1 MIGFRETSL
10 DQLAV
15 EHAIEVNALTGTA
28 RMSVPIRTS
37 PGRESFGPSLV
48 LGYSSGQRNSTFGVG
63 WSLSGVSSI
72 GVDTTKRLP
81 SYNRDDHF
89 VYGGQELVPVLRE
102 QGGAWLPAIESR
114 DGHRVQRFR
123 SKTERSFERF
133 ERWTHEATGRVHW
146 LAYARNGVVSVFGR
160 AADNSTRIADP
171 AAPDQRTFQWLL
183 ESQFHPKGNAV
194 AYQYKAEDGAGVD
207 TSQSFEARRGRR
219 ANGSAQR
226 YLKRVLYGNSRPLS
240 PAQPEDPANEWHFEV
255 VFDYGEHATVG
266 LPVPSD
272 ASPAPSWSVRK
283 DAFSAHRPGF
293 ELRTYRLCRRI
304 LMFHRFPEL
313 NAGTPCLVGA
323 TELTHRSDPAGAIL
337 ESLTYRG
344 YRRNP
349 DGTTSDRAVPSLR
362 LEYAESE
369 VGSAFEAAT
378 AADNIPSGLDGAV
391 YQWMDIKNEGLP
403 GVLCRQSG
411 SWYFKEN
418 LGGGRFGPMNPI
430 SEVPV
435 AVSAAFQLQDFDG
448 DGNLNLVGFEGR
460 EAGYYQHDRQSGR
473 WEAFRTFQNLPR
485 VDLANA
491 RVQWVD
497 LNGDGHADMIV
508 ERSDRLTWYPS
519 EGAEGFA
526 PGVEISKPDVAAG
539 GAPTLTQ
546 NSALRTFFAD
556 MTGDGLLDMVR
567 VDSGRV
573 EYWPNLGLG
582 HFGPGVVMENAP
594 TLDDFGEVDVRR
606 LRFIDLDG
614 SGTADLLYIGRGE
627 LRLWTNQSGNQFGAE
642 RRLTGL
648 PYIDRLASAQV
659 FDFLGDGTRCLVWS
673 TPLPSREGQAIQYL
687 PLSGEVPPR
696 LLVSVSNGVG
706 RETKLSY
713 SSSALQYLRAKA
725 TDRPW
730 RTPIPRHSMVAHLLE
745 GLDLVGG
752 ARLITRY
759 EYRDGYFDD
768 KERRFVGFGIVDAFD
783 SDQLVASGGMLPEE
797 VTPPSVVRTWY
808 HTGEA
813 GGFQR
818 RAQEFYSRDPLAA
831 RAPAPSVEDVG
842 DLTTEEQ
849 LDAYRTIAGLSWRQE
864 FYALRRDG
872 SRELHPFRTTEYA
885 YRIRR
890 AQPAANRN
898 DAAFAL
904 KQTESLSY
912 EYEQD
917 PSDPRVVHSFLLES
931 DAVGNVLAR
940 ASIAYPR
947 RSVGPEV
954 RPEQEVLH
962 AELTRLKYR
971 NIDLPERFELGVELE
986 EERHALTGLA
996 LPVNQVFSRA
1006 ELLSQIGRALEAPL
1020 AFHDP
1025 APAAAVP
1032 RARLIG
1038 YRRNRFWSDSRD
1050 SLADVGEVGAV
1061 TLLHHVERAA
1071 FPEGSVD
1078 ALFDGRLDPAML
1090 STDGHYRSEGG
1101 FWWVDDTT
1109 YHYRDGAAFFRLREE
1124 TSPAGGRQTHT
1135 FDDHLL
1141 LLTAVEDVFGNRVEG
1156 APDYQALAS
1165 SRVTDANDNIFEV
1178 LYDPLGVAI
1187 ATSLRG
1193 TQLGSDGNAHAVG
1206 DDDLATYVPVV
1217 GATAADVFTNPG
1229 DLLQGVTRF
1238 FFYDL
1243 EAFGRGEGPPRSIHL
1258 EREQHRR
1265 DGEGNAPGV
1274 QRIRT
1279 TVQYVDGF
1287 GRAIQTKLRADEG
1300 LAIQRLGGAIVVGG
1314 DGRPILARSAE
1325 RWLTSGHE
1333 VYNNKGWLVRK
1344 YEPLFST
1351 VPHFESDRELREYG
1365 VATRTR
1371 YDPVGRIVRQDLP
1384 NGTFATSEHASWTTR
1399 QADANDNVIGSPYE
1413 AERLA
1418 LPVTDPQKRALDG
1431 ARAHANTTTI
1441 VESDPLGRPFRLREL
1456 GTGGTERITTT
1467 VYGPL
1472 GLPERVIDPRNL
1484 DAFTYKHDMLG
1495 RTSVERSMD
1504 AGVRCTLLD
1513 SQGNPVHQWD
1523 ARNIHTRYRY
1533 DENGRPVETRVD
1545 GAVDFD
1551 GTAVAGNVV
1560 EHVSYGDTP
1569 EIPQAKLKNARG
1581 RPIRRRDDAGVMSV
1595 ERYHMDGQ
1603 ALDVRRSLRSD
1614 YKGTVDWTTP
1624 ANVPLANA
1632 EHRTQTKLD
1641 ALGRPVEQRL
1651 PDGTTREYAYA
1662 RLGHVSEV
1670 RISTADGSLDRKVI
1684 ASDIETNA
1692 RGQRTQLV
1700 LGNGVA
1706 TSYEY
1711 GSSTFHL
1718 ERLHTHRVVGAPRDY
1733 LDVAYTYDPAGNI
1746 THWVDRVQDPGA
1758 PFPLLT
1764 GLTVSSACE
1773 FTYDPFCQLKTA
1785 TGRVHQALLQ
1795 HDYRAGLE
1803 GDNPIKGTRHLSLDN
1818 GAAVERYTRTYDY
1831 DLAGNITRIRHAGA
1845 TRTWNTEMWT
1855 SSTSNRSL
1863 PRKDLNGIEI
1873 RNPEARFDA
1882 SGNTVEL
1889 PHLRAM
1895 NWNYA
1900 GRLSRAVIID
1910 RSGAGQPDDAEYY
1923 VYGADGL
1930 RVRRVTEK
1938 LVHGELEVTETTY
1951 FEGCE
1956 VRRVTRDGNTRLLRQ
1971 TSHVT
1976 DGSAR
1981 LATLHQWSVDQTAL
1995 ETDDIGKKKLHY
2007 LVGNHLGSVSL
2018 ELDEAGEVISYE
2030 EYFPFGGTSFVAGKS
2045 ARDVKLKEYRYSGK
2059 CRDDATGLYCY
2070 EYRYYAPF
2078 IGNWISPDPLGAVDG
2093 LNLYRFVH
2101 NNPIRFVDPL
2111 GLFVPFGGLEQAPEG
2126 VRQAFYTPGEEAR
2139 QVVESYILSLH
2150 FEFNGVNFVPTEVE
2164 VVPGNDADG
2173 NFVRWYANID
2183 VATLRP
2189 LPVSTVEDVD
2199 DFEVFDAAELAESAS
2214 SPEAAD
2220 ESGASHSSADADAN
2234 EGGGGAADA
2243 ADGHGHG
2250 ESGSGPGAG
2259 QRGTGSGGGG
2269 DSTATGTGTRGRG
2282 TGSGRTGSGT
2292 GRTGAEDAPTAAA
2305 GAGGSGGPNGG
2316 PEGNPRG
2323 QPGGTG
2329 HAGTAGTRTGAKGQ
2343 SSGTAPDGAS
2353 GVPPVPPGVP
2363 TSPDGIPFD
2372 PDVELPEVMP
2382 EAGTLVTDPSQVSF
2396 GGGSADARGEPGS
2409 ESGGANRPGGVE
2421 GGSPE
2426 GTAGESGVGGEGE
2439 GGIDPEGTADG
2450 RPGGLGHEPPE
2461 WAPWLTEAATIA
2473 YDVGVVVLDVTHVA
2487 LDVIGLIPG
2496 LGEIADGL
2504 NGLISLARGDHVGAA
2519 LSFAAMIPFA
2529 GWAATAGRFGRRAIG
2544 AIDALSGVTRA
2555 VTRYGDGA
2563 VRLSRRALST
2573 VGSRAA
2579 SLLTPLI
2586 ARRAQRRILSVLDA
2600 GDAFSRQLATQI
2612 RDGSVLLR
2620 FERLEAGLAGE
2631 YIEGEVARS
2640 GARIIRIS
2648 SDLLFGGGSNRFARA
2663 AVTAV
2668 HEAQHLADDVAG
2680 VLQTNSDRLTELRAF
2695 SREGR
2700 FAAAIGMP
2708 EFSDFELIRQSEG
2721 LQAAARWVYDLYGF

>member
-1 MIGFRETSL
+1 MIGFRKTRL

-15 EHAIEVNALTGTA
+15 EQEIEVNTLTGTA

-63 WSLSGVSSI
+63 WSLSGVPSI

-81 SYNRDDHF
+81 SYDRGDHF
-89 VYGGQELVPVLRE
+89 VYGGGQELVPVLRE
-102 QGGAWLPAIESR
+102 QGGGWRSVVENR
-114 DGHRVQRFR
+114 DGYRVQRFR

-133 ERWTHEATGRVHW
+133 EQWTHEATGRVHW
-146 LAYARNGVVSVFGR
+146 LAYARNGVISVFGR

-171 AAPDQRTFQWLL
+171 TAPDQRTFQWLL
-183 ESQFHPKGNAV
+183 EAQFHPKGNAV
-194 AYQYKAEDGAGVD
+194 VYQYKAEDGAGVD
-207 TSQSFEARRGRR
+207 TSLSFEERRGRR
-219 ANGSAQR
+219 GNAFAQR
-226 YLKRVLYGNSRPLS
+226 YLKRILYGNRRPLS
-240 PAQPEDPANEWHFEV
+240 LTQSEDPANEWLFEV
-255 VFDYGEHATVG
+255 VFDYGEHATDS

-272 ASPAPSWSVRK
+272 AAPAPSWAIRS

-323 TELTHRSDPAGAIL
+323 TELTHRSDPAGTVL
-337 ESLTYRG
+337 ESVTYRG

-349 DGTTSDRAVPSLR
+349 DGTTSDRAVPSLK
-362 LEYAESE
+362 LEYADAE

-378 AADNIPSGLDGAV
+378 ATDNIPSGLDGAV
-391 YQWMDIKNEGLP
+391 YQWLDIKNEGLP

-418 LGGGRFGPMNPI
+418 LGSGRFGPMNPVN
-430 SEVPV
+430 EVPV
-435 AVSAAFQLQDFDG
+435 AISAAFQLQDFDG

-460 EAGYYQHDRQSGR
+460 EAGYYQHNRQSGR
-473 WEAFRTFQNLPR
+473 WEAFRAFQNLPR

-497 LNGDGHADMIV
+497 LNGDGHADLIV

-519 EGAEGFA
+519 EGADGFA
-526 PGVEISKPDVAAG
+526 PGVELSKPDVGAS

-556 MTGDGLLDMVR
+556 MTGDGLLDLVR

-606 LRFIDLDG
+606 LRFVDLDG
-614 SGTADLLYIGRGE
+614 SGAADLLYIGRGE
-627 LRLWTNQSGNQFGAE
+627 IRIWTNQSGNRFGAE

-687 PLSGEVPPR
+687 PLSGKIPPR
-696 LLVSVSNGVG
+696 LLVSVSNSVG
-706 RETKLSY
+706 RATKLSY
-713 SSSALQYLRAKA
+713 SSSAQQYLRDKA

-730 RTPIPRHSMVAHLLE
+730 RTPIPRHSMVVHLLE

-752 ARLITRY
+752 ARLITHY

-783 SDQLVASGGMLPEE
+783 SDQLLASGGMLPEE

-808 HTGEA
+808 HTGED
-813 GGFQR
+813 GGFHR

-831 RAPAPSVEDVG
+831 RAPPPFIEDIG

-849 LDAYRTIAGLSWRQE
+849 LDAYRAIAGLSWRQE
-864 FYALRRDG
+864 FFALRPDG
-872 SRELHPFRTTEYA
+872 FRELHPFRTTEFA

-890 AQPAANRN
+890 LQPAVHGA

-904 KQTESLSY
+904 KQTESLNY

-917 PSDPRVVHSFLLES
+917 PSDPRVTHSFLLES
-931 DAVGNVLAR
+931 DVVGNVLAR
-940 ASIAYPR
+940 ASVAYPR
-947 RSVGPEV
+947 RPVGPEV
-954 RPEQEVLH
+954 LPEQEVLH
-962 AELTRLKYR
+962 AELTRLTYR
-971 NIDLPERFELGVELE
+971 NIDLPERFELGIEFE
-986 EERHALTGLA
+986 EERHALSGLA
-996 LPVNQVFSRA
+996 LPTHQVFSRA
-1006 ELLSQIGRALEAPL
+1006 DLISQIERALEAPL

-1025 APAAAVP
+1025 PPAAVP

-1038 YRRNRFWSDSRD
+1038 YRRHRFWSDSLD

-1061 TLLHHVERAA
+1061 TLLHHVERAV
-1071 FPEGSVD
+1071 FPGGSVD
-1078 ALFDGRLDPAML
+1078 ALFDGRVDGAML

-1101 FWWVDDTT
+1101 FWWADDTT
-1109 YHYRDGAAFFRLREE
+1109 YHYRDGSAFFRLREE
-1124 TSPAGGRQTHT
+1124 TCPAGGRQTHT
-1135 FDDHLL
+1135 FEAHFLL
-1141 LLTAVEDVFGNRVEG
+1141 VTAVEDVFGNRVEG
-1156 APDYQALAS
+1156 TPDYQALAS
-1165 SRVTDANDNIFEV
+1165 SRVTDANDNISEV
-1178 LYDPLGVAI
+1178 LYDPLGVAV

-1217 GATAADVFTNPG
+1217 GATAADVLINSG
-1229 DLLQGVTRF
+1229 DLLQGATRF

-1243 EAFGRGEGPPRSIHL
+1243 EAFARGEGPPRSIHL
-1258 EREQHRR
+1258 EREQHRH
-1265 DGEGNAPGV
+1265 DGEGNAPGA
-1274 QRIRT
+1274 QRIRA

-1287 GRAIQTKLRADEG
+1287 GRAIQTKIRADEG
-1300 LAIQRLGGAIVVGG
+1300 LAIQRLGGTIVVDG
-1314 DGRPILARSAE
+1314 DGRPIPAHSAE

-1365 VATRTR
+1365 VATRTH
-1371 YDPVGRIVRQDLP
+1371 YDPIGRVVRQDLP
-1384 NGTFATSEHASWTTR
+1384 NGTFSTSEHASWTTR

-1413 AERLA
+1413 ADRLA
-1418 LPVTDPQKRALDG
+1418 LPATDARKRALDG
-1431 ARAHANTTTI
+1431 ARAHANTPTI

-1456 GTGGTERITTT
+1456 GIGGTERVTTT

-1484 DAFTYKHDMLG
+1484 EAFTYKHDMLG
-1495 RTSVERSMD
+1495 RTTVERSMD

-1513 SQGNPVHQWD
+1513 SQGHPIHQWD
-1523 ARNIHTRYRY
+1523 ARSIHTRHLY
-1533 DENGRPVETRVD
+1533 DENGRSTETRVD

-1551 GTAVAGNVV
+1551 GTAVNGNVI
-1560 EHVSYGDTP
+1560 EQVSYGDTP

-1581 RPIRRRDDAGVMSV
+1581 RPIRRRDDAGVLLV

-1624 ANVPLANA
+1624 ASIALASA
-1632 EHRTQTKLD
+1632 EHRTQTQLD

-1670 RISTADGSLDRKVI
+1670 RLTTADGSLDRQVI

-1711 GSSTFHL
+1711 DRSTFRL

-1746 THWVDRVQDPGA
+1746 THWIDRVQDPGA
-1758 PFPLLT
+1758 PSPLLT
-1764 GLTVSSACE
+1764 GLTVSSAFE
-1773 FTYDPFCQLKTA
+1773 FTYDPFYQLKTA

-1803 GDNPIKGTRHLSLDN
+1803 SDNPIKGTRHLSLDN

-1863 PRKDLNGIEI
+1863 PRKDLDGNDVA
-1873 RNPEARFDA
+1873 NPEARFDE
-1882 SGNTVEL
+1882 SGNNVEL

-1923 VYGADGL
+1923 LYGADGL
-1930 RVRRVTEK
+1930 RVRRVTEE

-1956 VRRVTRDGNTRLLRQ
+1956 VRRVTRAGNTRLLRQ
-1971 TSHVT
+1971 TSHIT

-1981 LATLHQWSVDQTAL
+1981 LATLHQWSIDQTAL

-2007 LVGNHLGSVSL
+2007 LAGNHLGSVSL
-2018 ELDEAGEVISYE
+2018 ELDEAGDVISYE
-2030 EYFPFGGTSFVAGKS
+2030 EYFPFGGTSFLAGKS

-2059 CRDDATGLYCY
+2059 CRDDATGFYCY
-2070 EYRYYAPF
+2070 EYRYFAPF

-2101 NNPIRFVDPL
+2101 NNPIRFVDSD
-2111 GLFVPFGGLEQAPEG
+2111 GLSAALPAGPYDQLEPRRGPGTLPPEAPAPAPPQPPPNPPRPQQGGAPASPPRVEERPSRTPPANAEPESPPEPAVPPSDAGGGDADVPTPISPAPSEANETQEPQPHFSDCECVWVEAGYTTDWETLLREGREVQVWQEGHYECSGPPMCHEGAGASFGLDGDGSSDSGGTGG
-2126 VRQAFYTPGEEAR
+2126 VPDEAGRTAGTGEAGNEDTTTGSERRSRPTASNSSEAR
-2139 QVVESYILSLH
+2139 AGHSTTSHSVSGDRSDRAAVDAQSSQVGNSQSTSE
-2150 FEFNGVNFVPTEVE
+2150 EV
-2164 VVPGNDADG
+2164 
-2173 NFVRWYANID
+2173 
-2183 VATLRP
+2183 
-2189 LPVSTVEDVD
+2189 
-2199 DFEVFDAAELAESAS
+2199 ESAS
-2214 SPEAAD
+2214 PLPS
-2220 ESGASHSSADADAN
+2220 SGDQRSVP
-2234 EGGGGAADA
+2234 
-2243 ADGHGHG
+2243 
-2250 ESGSGPGAG
+2250 GSELP
-2259 QRGTGSGGGG
+2259 SV
-2269 DSTATGTGTRGRG
+2269 S
-2282 TGSGRTGSGT
+2282 SGT
-2292 GRTGAEDAPTAAA
+2292 EAGGTTTSGHPTRAGFEDSDDRPIGLRYDGEAEDAPIDWDRVDLSLTDW
-2305 GAGGSGGPNGG
+2305 GSF
-2316 PEGNPRG
+2316 
-2323 QPGGTG
+2323 
-2329 HAGTAGTRTGAKGQ
+2329 
-2343 SSGTAPDGAS
+2343 APA
-2353 GVPPVPPGVP
+2353 
-2363 TSPDGIPFD
+2363 
-2372 PDVELPEVMP
+2372 
-2382 EAGTLVTDPSQVSF
+2382 
-2396 GGGSADARGEPGS
+2396 
-2409 ESGGANRPGGVE
+2409 
-2421 GGSPE
+2421 
-2426 GTAGESGVGGEGE
+2426 
-2439 GGIDPEGTADG
+2439 
-2450 RPGGLGHEPPE
+2450 
-2461 WAPWLTEAATIA
+2461 
-2473 YDVGVVVLDVTHVA
+2473 VLDGVQGL
-2487 LDVIGLIPG
+2487 LDVIGMAPG
-2496 LGEIADGL
+2496 AGEVADGA
-2504 NGLISLARGDHVGAA
+2504 NGLISLARGDEAGAA

-2529 GWAATAGRFGRRAIG
+2529 GWAATAGKFGRRAVHAAGPVADI
-2544 AIDALSGVTRA
+2544 SHA
-2555 VTRYGDGA
+2555 VTRYGDE
-2563 VRLSRRALST
+2563 
-2573 VGSRAA
+2573 AA
-2579 SLLTPLI
+2579 SAFRAVSRNADELATFASRNADEIAESAAAASERFRLFHGTVAANIEGIIERGGFIPRNGQVFFSETLPETFKFGADL
-2586 ARRAQRRILSVLDA
+2586 ARRA
-2600 GDAFSRQLATQI
+2600 AFSIEVEISTQ
-2612 RDGSVLLR
+2612 
-2620 FERLEAGLAGE
+2620 A
-2631 YIEGEVARS
+2631 
-2640 GARIIRIS
+2640 ARIIRTSTPGVPRTVIVETTEHLS
-2648 SDLLFGGGSNRFARA
+2648 AEVRKLFVRRPDLEGGFT
-2663 AVTAV
+2663 VEV
-2668 HEAQHLADDVAG
+2668 
-2680 VLQTNSDRLTELRAF
+2680 F
-2695 SREGR
+2695 
-2700 FAAAIGMP
+2700 
-2708 EFSDFELIRQSEG
+2708 EG
-2721 LQAAARWVYDLYGF
+2721 LEAIRKYLAQ